1 MNVLTKA
8 TSAGLD
14 TPLLESQTIQVST
27 STGQSL
33 CVGRDEEEDVRQDE
47 ERGIRSPRLLLMEMF
62 VCLFVWRSIRGGED
76 ESRKKRRLV
85 QPPLHLQT
93 CLSFYGAEG
102 GREEDL
108 FILRVL

>member
-1 MNVLTKA
+1 M
-8 TSAGLD
+8 
-14 TPLLESQTIQVST
+14 
-27 STGQSL
+27 
-33 CVGRDEEEDVRQDE
+33 QDE
-47 ERGIRSPRLLLMEMF
+47 GKRNPFTSSPPHGD